1 MRMVIEQLNL
11 RPLQLTFD
19 DFAAVEHLTAHHND
33 PFDHLFESS
42 NPARRSISFVGPN
55 LRPLCRGSA
64 HLVANEKR
72 CMAFGQIHL

>member
-1 MRMVIEQLNL
+1 MTVSGWHSLKWASQPARMFMRVVIEQLNL

-19 DFAAVEHLTAHHND
+19 DFAAVEHLC
-33 PFDHLFESS
+33 S
-42 NPARRSISFVGPN
+42 
-55 LRPLCRGSA
+55 GSA

>member
-33 PFDHLFESS
+33 PFDHLFIVKQSCTT
-42 NPARRSISFVGPN
+42 FQFF
-55 LRPLCRGSA
+55 RPTKPSTIMQRFSTSGS
-64 HLVANEKR
+64 E
-72 CMAFGQIHL
+72 